1 MLGEETAISEMGC
14 NGLVLRCE
22 KPKSPMSQLGHDLP
36 PALQKRKKMGVAPN
50 PPASPTSKNSNP
62 PSLRETSRTS
72 SGEPDFQPVLRHD
85 PLRTSW
91 HTLIQ
96 GKAIE

>member
-1 MLGEETAISEMGC
+1 MNQRTAFMLTSVAIVGYAIAGFPEIGFA
-14 NGLVLRCE
+14 
-22 KPKSPMSQLGHDLP
+22 
-36 PALQKRKKMGVAPN
+36 PAWGQDVTPRVGPASSN

-91 HTLIQ
+91 HALIQ